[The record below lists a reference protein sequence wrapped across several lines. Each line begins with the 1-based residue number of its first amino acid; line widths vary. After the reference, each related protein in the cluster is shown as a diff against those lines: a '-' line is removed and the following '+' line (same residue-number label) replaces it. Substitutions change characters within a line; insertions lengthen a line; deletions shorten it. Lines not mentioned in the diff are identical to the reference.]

1 MASVDKHRGFYTKV
15 KYDWATATLP
25 KETFRSLM
33 VALKGDLKLQV
44 ELEAIEKL
52 SGSLQECMN
61 QKGYRRD
68 LTKAE
73 RDHRTYIKGT
83 KENEIYMNSSLNP
96 GEGRGSGIST
106 GDIICK
112 ENGGPNCATEKEPPS
127 HKKECSQAAHNGA
140 EHKFSGSISIP
151 SGSDHGRL
159 TFNLPP
165 NSHNNNS
172 VPSDTPYGLYK
183 TSSFGGPEYTN
194 TVSAP
199 EESLS
204 RLFGGAS
211 DRTPSYSVNDH
222 LNSFDFGGP
231 KYTNTVS
238 APEESLSRLFGGASD
253 RTPSYS
259 VNDHLNSFDFGGP
272 KYTNTASAPEDP
284 LPRLFGGASDRTP
297 SYSVNDHLNS
307 FDFGGPKYTN
317 TASAPEDPLPRLL
330 LNSGLNDRASNC
342 DLLGGPN
349 GCAQPV
355 STELHDLSGMVT
367 SRGGE
372 LAKKALQLIDKR
384 AEEREKVAEERAKAA
399 EKKADV
405 AEERAKA
412 AEERAEAAEEREKAA
427 EKRAKAAEDKLR
439 TLQDTLRGIE
449 GLLMGA
455 RAERAPVA

>member
-231 KYTNTVS
+231 KYTNT
-238 APEESLSRLFGGASD
+238 
-253 RTPSYS
+253 
-259 VNDHLNSFDFGGP
+259 
-272 KYTNTASAPEDP
+272 
-284 LPRLFGGASDRTP
+284 
-297 SYSVNDHLNS
+297 
-307 FDFGGPKYTN
+307 
-317 TASAPEDPLPRLL
+317 ASAPEDPLPRLL

>member
-284 LPRLFGGASDRTP
+284 LPRL
-297 SYSVNDHLNS
+297 
-307 FDFGGPKYTN
+307 
-317 TASAPEDPLPRLL
+317 L